1 MRPLSIIM
9 HVLIWSLDVILAHQ
23 ITAGSVRKLDT
34 SQSKCKFWFNLS
46 MWFSL
51 TKWLPGVSENWT
63 PLKQNNILL
72 NYVESRFW
80 PNTWCRRIGPL
91 SCRAF
96 CSDIDSLQWKC
107 EFGVTWLGGSNPS
120 LSSDG
125 IAVYTRPPEAHGR
138 DTLPQPP
145 SRLPPLSRNF
155 ERHGWIFG
163 DCFGDGVCWIRSNE
177 WGCHECF

>member
-1 MRPLSIIM
+1 
-9 HVLIWSLDVILAHQ
+9 
-23 ITAGSVRKLDT
+23 
-34 SQSKCKFWFNLS
+34 

-51 TKWLPGVSENWT
+51 TTLLPGVSDNWT
-63 PLKQNNILL
+63 PFNQNASFGLIFRCGSRSPNDCRECHFLL

-80 PNTWCRRIGPL
+80 PNTWCQRMGPL
-91 SCRAF
+91 SFRAF

-107 EFGVTWLGGSNPS
+107 EFGVTWLGGSNIS

-145 SRLPPLSRNF
+145 SRLPPLSGNF
-155 ERHGWIFG
+155 GRIF
-163 DCFGDGVCWIRSNE
+163 CWRIFCCVR
-177 WGCHECF
+177 